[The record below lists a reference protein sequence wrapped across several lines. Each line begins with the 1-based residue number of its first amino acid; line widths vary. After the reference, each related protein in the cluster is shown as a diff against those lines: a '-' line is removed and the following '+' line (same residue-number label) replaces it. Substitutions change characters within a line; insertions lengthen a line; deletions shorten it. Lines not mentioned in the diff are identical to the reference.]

1 MGCPVPKVV
10 NNGEGSALMKDPVL
24 VGRIVEK
31 MADALDDAFEVI
43 EDNSPAILEMLCNNS
58 YNSGLDCR
66 KKLKRDK

>member
-1 MGCPVPKVV
+1 M
-10 NNGEGSALMKDPVL
+10 ESAASKYASYM
-24 VGRIVEK
+24 IK

-66 KKLKRDK
+66 KKLKREK